1 MKAHVPEPA
10 KMTLAPNK
18 NNASSQTTS
27 YGAVLQSVEWNM
39 SPGVAVASDFLAS
52 TNNVPSECYTGGS
65 QAHNNM
71 PPYLAVYMWRRTA

>member
-27 YGAVLQSVEWNM
+27 YGAVLQSFEW
-39 SPGVAVASDFLAS
+39 
-52 TNNVPSECYTGGS
+52 
-65 QAHNNM
+65 NM

>member
-10 KMTLAPNK
+10 KMT
-18 NNASSQTTS
+18 
-27 YGAVLQSVEWNM
+27 
-39 SPGVAVASDFLAS
+39 LAS